1 MSNAPTW
8 SRDVTKLMNP
18 ESEHDWRLL
27 ASRLGYSPDDIRGW
41 ATQSDP
47 CMALLSEWYAT
58 HKTFEASRG
67 VLNILQEMNRLDAAI
82 IVENAMKAAGI
93 SKLFTILPPIPDF
106 VYVILQSLW
115 HRNTQCDNKN
125 LSHESFHI
133 DLSEIFDK

>member
-1 MSNAPTW
+1 MSNAPIW
-8 SRDVTKLMNP
+8 SRDVTKLLNQ

-67 VLNILQEMNRLDAAI
+67 VLNILQEMNRLDAAV

-93 SKLFTILPPIPDF
+93 QPIFSLFI
-106 VYVILQSLW
+106 S
-115 HRNTQCDNKN
+115 N
-125 LSHESFHI
+125 SFLMQLI
-133 DLSEIFDK
+133 CLFNM

>member
-18 ESEHDWRLL
+18 KSDHDWRLL

-58 HKTFEASRG
+58 HKTVEATHG
-67 VLNILQEMNRLDAAI
+67 VLTALQEMNRLDAAV

-93 SKLFTILPPIPDF
+93 FTFYINLCKKRTSYIVSLQILNKKWYFNPIF
-106 VYVILQSLW
+106 L
-115 HRNTQCDNKN
+115 
-125 LSHESFHI
+125 
-133 DLSEIFDK
+133 

>member
-1 MSNAPTW
+1 MW
-8 SRDVTKLMNP
+8 SRDITKLLNS

-27 ASRLGYSPDDIRGW
+27 ASRLGYSPDEIRGW

-67 VLNILQEMNRLDAAI
+67 VFNILQEMNRLDAAV

-93 SKLFTILPPIPDF
+93 QPIFSIFISNSFLMQLICLF
-106 VYVILQSLW
+106 
-115 HRNTQCDNKN
+115 NM
-125 LSHESFHI
+125 
-133 DLSEIFDK
+133 